1 MYFRP
6 VAAVGHWPHV
16 AYAKI
21 NSDVLQGCVMCG
33 GPCNLSCGHCDAY
46 ASYCSEACRSKDRKY
61 HQILCTSSVSPEF
74 RLSSRPGPDYRRV
87 IALPVDGTQ
96 PVWEWARFTPTLTS
110 WPPPAAGNLYSGVD
124 INRICTNEHMRFGRG
139 LRRYNILKKKGDGTL
154 DSDPE
159 QPINTAVQRVFKKP
173 GQHMP
178 EFGSVVGGDATMK
191 DLRLIVDLYLTHPDN
206 PCIIDEERHGHG
218 DAAIW
223 PALKLN
229 CKRDMARFRLHTN
242 YEIEH
247 VYVSSAGGSE
257 RFQAYVP
264 QVLGLSWVWEYAT
277 STNDTLPE
285 SPDGFETN
293 RGFLGLFE
301 PPKDVPA
308 HPYIKPL
315 DHALR
320 YGTVMVMHESGWSL
334 QPEHVETVLK
344 FATAPSAAPAR
355 REFTSKGFARY
366 WNEHWGDTNIPSPY
380 LLESRF

>member
-33 GPCNLSCGHCDAY
+33 GPCNLSCGQCDAY

-96 PVWEWARFTPTLTS
+96 PVWDWARFTPTLVGLLKDELLRLLG
-110 WPPPAAGNLYSGVD
+110 PPAAGNLYSGVD

-178 EFGSVVGGDATMK
+178 EFGSVVYAAFKSDKIGRPNVTGGVEWGDATIK

-264 QVLGLSWVWEYAT
+264 QVLGLSWV
-277 STNDTLPE
+277 
-285 SPDGFETN
+285 
-293 RGFLGLFE
+293 
-301 PPKDVPA
+301 
-308 HPYIKPL
+308 
-315 DHALR
+315 
-320 YGTVMVMHESGWSL
+320 
-334 QPEHVETVLK
+334 
-344 FATAPSAAPAR
+344 
-355 REFTSKGFARY
+355 
-366 WNEHWGDTNIPSPY
+366 
-380 LLESRF
+380 